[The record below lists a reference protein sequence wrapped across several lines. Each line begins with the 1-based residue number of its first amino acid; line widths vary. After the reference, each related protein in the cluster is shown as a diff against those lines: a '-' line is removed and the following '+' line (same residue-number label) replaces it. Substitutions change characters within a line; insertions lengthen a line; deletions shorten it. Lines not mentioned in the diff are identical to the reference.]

1 MRNERG
7 ATMPAVLIFTFLF
20 LALFLHQVNLLLL
33 EKRFYHETEQFFLLE
48 NIMTNAIREFQR
60 DVQTSGIPTAY
71 EYEEGT
77 ARLAQSFSSSG
88 LLQVSIH
95 CVTKE
100 GRAYTASFLYNK
112 NNKQITNWM
121 EER

>member
-48 NIMTNAIREFQR
+48 NIMTNTIREFQR
-60 DVQTSGIPTAY
+60 DVQTSGIPAAY

-77 ARLAQSFSSSG
+77 ARLAQSLSSSG

-100 GRAYTASFLYNK
+100 GRAYKASFLYNK

>member
-48 NIMTNAIREFQR
+48 NMMTNAVQEFQR
-60 DVQTSGIPTAY
+60 DVQTSNVPAAY

-77 ARLAQSFSSSG
+77 AHLAQSLSPTA

-100 GRAYTASFLYNK
+100 GRAYKASFLYNK

>member
-20 LALFLHQVNLLLL
+20 LGLFLHQVNLLLL

-48 NIMTNAIREFQR
+48 NMMTNAVREFQR
-60 DVQTSGIPTAY
+60 DVQTSGIPAAY

-77 ARLAQSFSSSG
+77 ARMAQSLSPSG
-88 LLQVSIH
+88 LLQISIH

-100 GRAYTASFLYNK
+100 GRAYKASFLYNRD
-112 NNKQITNWM
+112 NRQITNWM

>member
-1 MRNERG
+1 
-7 ATMPAVLIFTFLF
+7 
-20 LALFLHQVNLLLL
+20 
-33 EKRFYHETEQFFLLE
+33 
-48 NIMTNAIREFQR
+48 
-60 DVQTSGIPTAY
+60 VQTSGIPAAY

-77 ARLAQSFSSSG
+77 ARLAQSLSSSG

-100 GRAYTASFLYNK
+100 GRAYKASFLYNK

>member
-20 LALFLHQVNLLLL
+20 LALFLHQVNLFLL

-48 NIMTNAIREFQR
+48 NMMTNAVREFQR
-60 DVQTSGIPTAY
+60 DVQTSSIPAVY

-77 ARLAQSFSSSG
+77 TRLTQSLSSAG

-100 GRAYTASFLYNK
+100 GRTYKASFFYNRDSR
-112 NNKQITNWM
+112 QITNWM

>member
-7 ATMPAVLIFTFLF
+7 ATIPAVLIFTFVF
-20 LALFLHQVNLLLL
+20 LALFLHQVNLFLL
-33 EKRFYHETEQFFLLE
+33 EKRFYHETEQFFVLE
-48 NIMTNAIREFQR
+48 NMMTNAVREFQR
-60 DVQTSGIPTAY
+60 DVQISSIPAVY

-77 ARLAQSFSSSG
+77 ARLTQSLFSTG
-88 LLQVSIH
+88 LLQISIH

-100 GRAYTASFLYNK
+100 GRAYKASFLYNRD
-112 NNKQITNWM
+112 NRQITNWI

>member
-48 NIMTNAIREFQR
+48 NIMTNAIREFQH
-60 DVQTSGIPTAY
+60 DVQTSGIPAAY

-77 ARLAQSFSSSG
+77 ARLAQSLSSSG

-100 GRAYTASFLYNK
+100 GRAYKASFLYNK